1 MDSNIQTEIEDEPAR
16 RRWLAYG
23 IAVAAVMLVL
33 TLRVILTPQPSPR
46 LDLFLLAP
54 ALLAAAIPGGAGPVI
69 LASLLGLAGSF
80 VMTGGQALMDAEEI
94 VGLVLYIAA
103 SGALAAAAWRLRRMA
118 VTA

>member
-33 TLRVILTPQPSPR
+33 TLRVIFTPQPSPR

-54 ALLAAAIPGGAGPVI
+54 ALLGWPFRGRGRITSSRSSTP
-69 LASLLGLAGSF
+69 S
-80 VMTGGQALMDAEEI
+80 
-94 VGLVLYIAA
+94 
-103 SGALAAAAWRLRRMA
+103 LRR
-118 VTA
+118 